1 MVIELTYKIMQPRLE
16 YMRMEQDE
24 LKEDKMDLQEQN
36 NDLKAKIKEN
46 LEGFQ
51 SK

>member
-24 LKEDKMDLQEQN
+24 LKEDKMDM
-36 NDLKAKIKEN
+36 
-46 LEGFQ
+46 
-51 SK
+51 